1 MSLLERHRNI
11 IDFALS
17 SLGRRWKKNLA
28 LTLVYAF
35 TVFTLASVIFFTE
48 AVKREARAVL
58 QGAPE
63 IVVQRLMAGRHDLIP
78 AVYIDTLKKI
88 TGVGQAKG
96 RLWGYYYEPSTGANY
111 TVVASADPPLE
122 PGTIAVG
129 QGVARTLHAEKG
141 DLLPLKGADGAY
153 VSFEVTR
160 VFSHASELVSADLI
174 EMPAGDLR
182 AFFGIPEGFYTD
194 LTLKVRNEKEL
205 VVVADKIRRL
215 LPDTR
220 PILRD
225 EILRTYDSLFDWRS
239 GLLLVIFAG
248 AVAAFIIFAW
258 DKATSL
264 SMEERREMGVLKAV
278 GWETSEVIAMKS
290 WEGII
295 ISLTAFFGGTLFA
308 YVHVF
313 FSSAL
318 LFEPVLKGWA
328 VLYPRFQLVPHIDPY
343 QVLAL
348 FFLTVVPYTVATV
361 IPSWNAATVDPDSI
375 MRL

>member
-17 SLGRRWKKNLA
+17 SLGRRWKKNIA

-88 TGVGQAKG
+88 TGVGQVKG

-111 TVVASADPPLE
+111 TVVASGNPPLE

-129 QGVARTLHAEKG
+129 QGVSRTLHAAEG
-141 DLLPLKGADGAY
+141 DLIPLKGADGAY

-290 WEGII
+290 WEGVI

>member
-1 MSLLERHRNI
+1 MNLLERHRNI

-63 IVVQRLMAGRHDLIP
+63 IVVQRLMAGRHEMIP
-78 AVYIDTLKKI
+78 EGYIGTLQNI
-88 TGVGQAKG
+88 TGVGKVKG
-96 RLWGYYYEPSTGANY
+96 RLWGYYFEPSTGANY
-111 TVVASADPPLE
+111 TIVASGDPPLGA
-122 PGTIAVG
+122 GTIAVG
-129 QGVARTLHAEKG
+129 QGVSRTLHAAEG
-141 DLLPLKGADGAY
+141 DLIPLKGADGAY
-153 VSFEVTR
+153 MSFEVAR

-182 AFFGIPEGFYTD
+182 VLFGIPEGVYTD
-194 LTLKVRNEKEL
+194 LTLKVRNEREL

-248 AVAAFIIFAW
+248 AVAAFITFAW

-264 SMEERREMGVLKAV
+264 SMEERREIGVLKAV
-278 GWETSEVIAMKS
+278 GWETSEVIAMKA
-290 WEGII
+290 WEGIA
-295 ISLTAFFGGTLFA
+295 ISLTAFFGGTLLA

-313 FSSAL
+313 FSSVL

-343 QVLAL
+343 QMLSL

>member
-17 SLGRRWKKNLA
+17 SLGRRWKKNIA

-63 IVVQRLMAGRHDLIP
+63 IVVQRLMAGRHEMIP
-78 AVYIDTLKKI
+78 EGYIGTLKNI
-88 TGVGQAKG
+88 TGVGQVKG

-111 TVVASADPPLE
+111 TVVASGDPPLE

-129 QGVARTLHAEKG
+129 QGVSRTLHAAEG
-141 DLLPLKGADGAY
+141 DLIPLKGTDGAY
-153 VSFEVTR
+153 ASFEVAR
-160 VFSHASELVSADLI
+160 VFSHESELVSADLI
-174 EMPAGDLR
+174 EMPAADLR
-182 AFFGIPEGFYTD
+182 ALFGIPEGYYTD

-205 VVVADKIRRL
+205 AVVADKIRRL
-215 LPDTR
+215 LTDTR

-264 SMEERREMGVLKAV
+264 SIEERREMGVLKAV
-278 GWETSEVIAMKS
+278 GWETSEVIAMKA
-290 WEGII
+290 WEGVI
-295 ISLTAFFGGTLFA
+295 ISLTAFFGGTLLGYA
-308 YVHVF
+308 HVF

-361 IPSWNAATVDPDSI
+361 IPSWNAAMVDPDSI

>member
-1 MSLLERHRNI
+1 MSQFERQRNI

-17 SLGRRWKKNLA
+17 SLLRRWKKNLA

-35 TVFTLASVIFFTE
+35 IVFTLASVVFFTE
-48 AVKREARAVL
+48 ALKREARAVL
-58 QGAPE
+58 HGAPG

-78 AVYIDTLKKI
+78 ESHLEVLKRI
-88 TGVGQAKG
+88 TGVGQVQG

-111 TVVASADPPLE
+111 SVVASGEPPLE
-122 PGTIAVG
+122 PGTIAIG
-129 QGVARTLHAEKG
+129 QGVSRTLNAAAG
-141 DLLPLKGADGAY
+141 DLLPFKGADGAY
-153 VSFEVTR
+153 VSFEVVR
-160 VFSHASELVSADLI
+160 VFSAASELVSADLI
-174 EMPAGDLR
+174 EMPAADLR
-182 AFFGIPEGFYTD
+182 RFFGIPDGYYTD
-194 LTLKVRNEKEL
+194 LTMRVRNEKEL

-248 AVAAFIIFAW
+248 AVAAFVIFAW

-290 WEGII
+290 WEGAV
-295 ISLTAFFGGTLFA
+295 ISLAAFFGGTLLA
-308 YVHVF
+308 YAHVF

-318 LFEPVLKGWA
+318 LFEPLLKGWA

-348 FFLTVVPYTVATV
+348 FFLTVVPYTAATV
-361 IPSWNAATVDPDSI
+361 VPSWSAATVDPDSI

>member
-111 TVVASADPPLE
+111 TVVASGDPPLE

-129 QGVARTLHAEKG
+129 QGVSRTLHAAEG
-141 DLLPLKGADGAY
+141 DLIPLKGADGAY

-290 WEGII
+290 WEGVI

-328 VLYPRFQLVPHIDPY
+328 VLYPRFQLVPHVDPY